1 VVEVTVRGLGELEGT
16 HADIVQSLE
25 IVSIFPRSMSIPK

>member
-1 VVEVTVRGLGELEGT
+1 VVQVTVGGLGQLEGT

-25 IVSIFPRSMSIPK
+25 ECL